1 MIWFICGNRF
11 PDRPVN
17 FNDMKKDEMIIMMKH
32 IVMFKFQAEANG
44 KTAMENAAAAKEKA
58 EQLPA
63 QIPQL
68 KKLEVRLN
76 SPSADPTNYEFAL
89 ICDFETI
96 DDLNTYQVH
105 PAHVAF
111 GQFIKPLREAR
122 ACIDYEY

>member
-1 MIWFICGNRF
+1 MYKR
-11 PDRPVN
+11 
-17 FNDMKKDEMIIMMKH
+17 
-32 IVMFKFQAEANG
+32 Q
-44 KTAMENAAAAKEKA
+44 

-89 ICDFETI
+89 ICDFETM

>member
-1 MIWFICGNRF
+1 MI
-11 PDRPVN
+11 
-17 FNDMKKDEMIIMMKH
+17 KH

-44 KTAMENAAAAKEKA
+44 KTAMENAVEAKLRA

-76 SPSADPTNYEFAL
+76 HADADPTNYEFAL
-89 ICDFETI
+89 ICDFENM
-96 DDLNTYQVH
+96 DDLNAYQTH

-122 ACIDYEY
+122 ACIDYEM

>member
-1 MIWFICGNRF
+1 MIWFICENRF

-17 FNDMKKDEMIIMMKH
+17 FNDIKKDEMIIMMKH

-68 KKLEVRLN
+68 KKFEVRLN
-76 SPSADPTNYEFAL
+76 SHSADPTKY
-89 ICDFETI
+89 
-96 DDLNTYQVH
+96 
-105 PAHVAF
+105 
-111 GQFIKPLREAR
+111 
-122 ACIDYEY
+122 

>member
-1 MIWFICGNRF
+1 MACALLL
-11 PDRPVN
+11 
-17 FNDMKKDEMIIMMKH
+17 II
-32 IVMFKFQAEANG
+32 FESQD
-44 KTAMENAAAAKEKA
+44 AKEKA

-89 ICDFETI
+89 ICDFETM

>member
-1 MIWFICGNRF
+1 MI
-11 PDRPVN
+11 
-17 FNDMKKDEMIIMMKH
+17 KH
-32 IVMFKFQAEANG
+32 IVMFKLQAEAAG
-44 KTAMENAAAAKEKA
+44 KTAMQNAVEAKARA

-68 KKLEVRLN
+68 KKLEVQLN
-76 SPSADPTNYEFAL
+76 HTEADPTNYEFAL
-89 ICDFETI
+89 LCDFETM
-96 DDLNTYQVH
+96 DDLNTYQTH

>member
-1 MIWFICGNRF
+1 
-11 PDRPVN
+11 
-17 FNDMKKDEMIIMMKH
+17 MMKH

-89 ICDFETI
+89 ICEFDGRPEHLSGTSGTCCFWTV
-96 DDLNTYQVH
+96 YQAASGSTGMH
-105 PAHVAF
+105 
-111 GQFIKPLREAR
+111 
-122 ACIDYEY
+122 

>member
-1 MIWFICGNRF
+1 
-11 PDRPVN
+11 
-17 FNDMKKDEMIIMMKH
+17 MMKH

-44 KTAMENAAAAKEKA
+44 KTAMENAAAAKKKA

-76 SPSADPTNYEFAL
+76 SPSADTTNYEFAL
-89 ICDFETI
+89 ICDFETM

>member
-1 MIWFICGNRF
+1 
-11 PDRPVN
+11 
-17 FNDMKKDEMIIMMKH
+17 MMKH

-76 SPSADPTNYEFAL
+76 SPSAAL
-89 ICDFETI
+89 ICDFETM
-96 DDLNTYQVH
+96 DALNTYQVH

>member
-1 MIWFICGNRF
+1 
-11 PDRPVN
+11 
-17 FNDMKKDEMIIMMKH
+17 MMKH

-76 SPSADPTNYEFAL
+76 SPSADPTNYEFA
-89 ICDFETI
+89 FWTV
-96 DDLNTYQVH
+96 YQAASGSTGVH
-105 PAHVAF
+105 
-111 GQFIKPLREAR
+111 
-122 ACIDYEY
+122 